1 MSDCHFFIS
10 VADTQKCKSMSFEH
24 ARAPP
29 HSEAALAY
37 SQRKRRVRVV
47 RTAATIHAQLLLWL
61 VIYEI
66 QNGKVLGR
74 NEAGGHRILDQACAP
89 VRRELLGSAS

>member
-1 MSDCHFFIS
+1 
-10 VADTQKCKSMSFEH
+10 MSFEH
-24 ARAPP
+24 ARAAP

-37 SQRKRRVRVV
+37 WQRKCRVRVV
-47 RTAATIHAQLLLWL
+47 RTAATVHAQLLLWL

-74 NEAGGHRILDQACAP
+74 N
-89 VRRELLGSAS
+89 